1 MYLTRDFKYLLGFRF
16 HCQST
21 HPIQSQGPGH
31 FSGPRRPRRSDQRG
45 RSIRREFSARQ
56 INSVQEINSAQ
67 TPTHAIDSPAMM
79 QQSSNFAPY
88 YVNPMYGIYPNH
100 FTIGPHSTTAA
111 QHATGTPLY
120 GFGYPYHPG
129 SIIYPTVMPVDY
141 VLDEK
146 SDDGMGVS

>member
-1 MYLTRDFKYLLGFRF
+1 MNLLLL
-16 HCQST
+16 QST

-31 FSGPRRPRRSDQRG
+31 FSGPRRQRRSDQRG
-45 RSIRREFSARQ
+45 GRSFRREYSARQ

-88 YVNPMYGIYPNH
+88 YVNPIQYGIYPNH

-111 QHATGTPLY
+111 QHATGAPLY
-120 GFGYPYHPG
+120 GFAGYQYHPG
-129 SIIYPTVMPVDY
+129 SIIYPAVMPVDY